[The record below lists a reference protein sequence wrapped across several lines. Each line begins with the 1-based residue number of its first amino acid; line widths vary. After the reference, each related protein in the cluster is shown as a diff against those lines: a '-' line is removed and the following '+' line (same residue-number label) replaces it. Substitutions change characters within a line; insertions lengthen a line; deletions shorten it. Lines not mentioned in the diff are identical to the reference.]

1 MSVTLDLSPEL
12 ERRLLA
18 EVERHGS
25 ADAAVEAML
34 DERLGGRKPPAGA
47 KVTRLDELP
56 AVELSESERVAVE
69 AKIAAFRERFAER
82 SLNLEPDFEFRR
94 ADCYRD

>member
-34 DERLGGRKPPAGA
+34 PQPVREA
-47 KVTRLDELP
+47 KVVSLKEHLADRPLLTGAAREEAEKRAAGFRAWVNREADELD
-56 AVELSESERVAVE
+56 AD
-69 AKIAAFRERFAER
+69 FA
-82 SLNLEPDFEFRR
+82 FRR